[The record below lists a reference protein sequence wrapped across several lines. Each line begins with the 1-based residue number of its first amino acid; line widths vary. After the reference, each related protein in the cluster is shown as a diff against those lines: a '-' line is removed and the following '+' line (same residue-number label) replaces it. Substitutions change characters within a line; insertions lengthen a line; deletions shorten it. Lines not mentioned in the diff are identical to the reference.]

1 MRLVRGRGA
10 CHLPDGTAGFVA
22 SGLRVFADEV
32 RRHSVSGPCARVRRP
47 PLLPA
52 PGYGGRP

>member
-1 MRLVRGRGA
+1 
-10 CHLPDGTAGFVA
+10 VA
-22 SGLRVFADEV
+22 SGLRVFADEL
-32 RRHSVSGPCARVRRP
+32 RQHSVAGPCARVGRP